1 MAVRNSQSAWLARA
15 GVARVKRRGIVK
27 QRRLIM
33 PSSRKKLPDQP
44 EYLKRRTFERGR
56 AEVDAAHIATCRLY
70 CDALHLWR
78 RCAQP
83 TCRRHRHCLG
93 EPTSCFVR
101 GLPTVPP
108 ARRLE
113 AQKEVIAGGPRRI
126 APATHI
132 EWTVRRSALKQIV
145 SWGFG

>member
-1 MAVRNSQSAWLARA
+1 
-15 GVARVKRRGIVK
+15 
-27 QRRLIM
+27 M

-78 RCAQP
+78 RCALP

-126 APATHI
+126 PPATHI